1 MPMDQITDW
10 IKNNNL
16 IAEYRE
22 KIAICESDKRELPYY
37 WVRQW
42 VHNNLPKYIS
52 SFDDSVSQGQY
63 ESKRWLCDELR
74 KIKFH
79 QPSHVDII
87 GSWFAFPLIEM
98 LSNIMKIKQ
107 IDLFDIDENCHSVTA
122 QYINHF
128 NFDFRIVQF
137 GDAFERK
144 DWRRRHLI
152 INTSSEHMV
161 DISTIKS
168 HYKDYPNT
176 PILAIQSNNYF
187 ELDEHINCVNNE
199 NELIEKNEIR
209 EVYFKGKQSLPMYDR
224 YMVIG
229 RW

>member
-1 MPMDQITDW
+1 
-10 IKNNNL
+10 
-16 IAEYRE
+16 
-22 KIAICESDKRELPYY
+22 
-37 WVRQW
+37 
-42 VHNNLPKYIS
+42 
-52 SFDDSVSQGQY
+52 
-63 ESKRWLCDELR
+63 
-74 KIKFH
+74 
-79 QPSHVDII
+79 
-87 GSWFAFPLIEM
+87 M

-187 ELDEHINCVNNE
+187 ELDEHINCVNSE